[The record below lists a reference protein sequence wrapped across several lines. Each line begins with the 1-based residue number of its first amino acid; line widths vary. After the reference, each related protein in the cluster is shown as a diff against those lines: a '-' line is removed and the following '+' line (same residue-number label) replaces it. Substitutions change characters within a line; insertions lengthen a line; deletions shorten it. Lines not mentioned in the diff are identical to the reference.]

1 MKKDR
6 RRRRRFIDRQV
17 QLALALQVLK
27 HWILLLFVAFALLS
41 FAQVLFATPN
51 GSFIDR
57 LVKVWSEHALFLM
70 VALAL
75 SPLFVIDVIHLSHRF
90 VGPVLRVRQE
100 LRRIA
105 EGGSCK
111 PIVLRKNDLWK
122 GLATDFN
129 AALAA
134 MERDTTPALASP
146 TTRDEETA
154 LKKDTV
160 DQDTV
165 DQDAQLV
172 TS

>member
-1 MKKDR
+1 MKKY

-17 QLALALQVLK
+17 QLALTLQVLK
-27 HWILLLFVAFALLS
+27 HWLLLLFVVFALLS
-41 FAQVLFATPN
+41 FVQVLFATPN
-51 GSFIDR
+51 GSFFDR

-70 VALAL
+70 VALL
-75 SPLFVIDVIHLSHRF
+75 LTPLFVMDVIRLSHRF
-90 VGPVLRVRQE
+90 VGPVFRLRRE

-105 EGGSCK
+105 EGGTGT
-111 PIVLRKNDLWK
+111 PIVLRKNDLWQ

-134 MERDTTPALASP
+134 MERDTTPALASA
-146 TTRDEETA
+146 TTGEEETA
-154 LKKDTV
+154 LK
-160 DQDTV
+160 QDTV